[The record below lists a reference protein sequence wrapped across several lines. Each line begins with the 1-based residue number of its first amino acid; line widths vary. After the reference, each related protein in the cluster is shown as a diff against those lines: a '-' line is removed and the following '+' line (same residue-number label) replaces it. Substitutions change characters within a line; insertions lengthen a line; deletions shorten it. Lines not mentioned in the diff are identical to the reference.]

1 MSKSPRSVLTD
12 GSVKAR
18 SIRGAALTVIAFG
31 GANLLRLA
39 SNLILTRIL
48 FPEAFGLM
56 ALVQVFIA
64 ALNMFSD
71 TGVNTSLIQSK
82 RGDDPDFLN
91 TAWTVQIIRGV
102 ILWGMA
108 AAIALPA
115 ANLYGEPM
123 LAMLLPVA
131 GATAFISGF
140 MTTNVATANRHLM
153 LGRITAIDL
162 GAQLLGLSV
171 MVALAYLME
180 SVWALVIGGL
190 LTTFIK
196 VSLQHW
202 LMPGIRNRLRWD
214 PTAFSE
220 LFSFGK
226 FIFLSTAVTFVMA
239 QGDKAILGGF
249 ISLAELGIYNIG
261 YFLGSIPYLLAGAVA
276 SKVIFPLY
284 RMKPIQGNPANRAK
298 VFRARRMV
306 VAMGVGL
313 LCMMGFASVPLVELL
328 YDPRYALAGPVITL
342 ITLAS
347 LPRVI
352 ISNYGAVLLA
362 AGDSRA
368 FFSINLVTAIV
379 QTGLMFLGAIYLG
392 IFGVVLAK
400 GAALMISYPLRIY
413 QIRKYEGW
421 DPKADLAFFAVG
433 LTLTGTACWMYRD
446 EIAGLIA

>member
-1 MSKSPRSVLTD
+1 M
-12 GSVKAR
+12 
-18 SIRGAALTVIAFG
+18 RGAALTVIAFG
-31 GANLLRLA
+31 GSNLLRLA

-71 TGVNTSLIQSK
+71 TGINKSLIQSK
-82 RGDDPDFLN
+82 RGDDPSFLN

-102 ILWGMA
+102 ILWGLA
-108 AAIALPA
+108 AAVALPA
-115 ANLYGEPM
+115 AALYDEPM
-123 LAMLLPVA
+123 LAELLPVV
-131 GATAFISGF
+131 GATAFILGF

-153 LGRITAIDL
+153 LGRITVIDL

-171 MVALAYLME
+171 MVTLAYMME

-196 VSLQHW
+196 VLLQHL
-202 LMPGIRNRLRWD
+202 LMPGIRNRLHWD
-214 PTAFSE
+214 PSAFSE

-226 FIFLSTAVTFVMA
+226 FIFLSTAVTFVIA

-249 ISLAELGIYNIG
+249 ISLAELGVYNIG

-284 RMKPIQGNPANRAK
+284 RMKPIQGNPGNRAK
-298 VFRARRMV
+298 VLRARRMV
-306 VAMGVGL
+306 VAMGVAL
-313 LCMMGFASVPLVELL
+313 LCVMGFASVPLVELL

-342 ITLAS
+342 MSLS
-347 LPRVI
+347 FLPRVI

-368 FFSINLVTAIV
+368 FFSINLVTAVV

-392 IFGVVLAK
+392 IFGVVLAN
-400 GAALMISYPLRIY
+400 GLALLVSHPLRVY
-413 QIRKYEGW
+413 QVRQYEGW
-421 DPKADLAFFAVG
+421 DPKADLMFF
-433 LTLTGTACWMYRD
+433 TLGIPITGIACWLYRA
-446 EIAGLIA
+446 EIALLIP

>member
-1 MSKSPRSVLTD
+1 MV
-12 GSVKAR
+12 
-18 SIRGAALTVIAFG
+18 AFG
-31 GANLLRLA
+31 GGNLMRLA

-82 RGDDPDFLN
+82 RGDDPNFLN

-102 ILWGMA
+102 ILWGLA

-115 ANLYGEPM
+115 AQLYNEPM
-123 LAMLLPVA
+123 LMELLPVA
-131 GATAFISGF
+131 GASAFLLGF
-140 MTTNVATANRHLM
+140 TTTNVASANRHLM

-162 GAQLLGLSV
+162 TAQFLGLLV
-171 MVALAYLME
+171 IVILAYQMQ

-190 LTTFIK
+190 LSTALK
-196 VSLQHW
+196 VTLQHL
-202 LMPGIRNRLRWD
+202 LMPGIRNRLYWD
-214 PTAFSE
+214 RSAFSE

-276 SKVIFPLY
+276 GKVIFPLY

-306 VAMGVGL
+306 VAMGVSL
-313 LCMMGFASVPLVELL
+313 LCVMGFASVPLVELL
-328 YDPRYALAGPVITL
+328 YDPRYALAGPVIAL
-342 ITLAS
+342 LSLAS

-362 AGDSRA
+362 AGDSRS

-379 QTGLMFLGAIYLG
+379 QTGLMLLGAVYLG

-400 GAALMISYPLRIY
+400 GAALMISYPLRVY

-421 DPKADLAFFAVG
+421 DPKADLVFFAFG
-433 LTLTGTACWMYRD
+433 LTLTGIACWLYRD
-446 EIAGLIA
+446 EIVKLIA